1 MSQGKPTDL
10 RLKMA
15 SLLKVNQCDEG
26 RLAIAV
32 WNSANLFDLLKFSFK
47 YQQASKGNEF
57 ESTQK
62 FSTGIP

>member
-1 MSQGKPTDL
+1 MCRKL
-10 RLKMA
+10 NIM
-15 SLLKVNQCDEG
+15 NQCDEG
-26 RLAIAV
+26 RLAISV